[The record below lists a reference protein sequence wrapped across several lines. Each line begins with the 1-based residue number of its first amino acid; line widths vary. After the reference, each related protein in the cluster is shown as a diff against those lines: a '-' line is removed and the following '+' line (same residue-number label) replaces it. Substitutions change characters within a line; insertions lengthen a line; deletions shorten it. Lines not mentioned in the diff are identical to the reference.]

1 MKTLVAI
8 MMLLSITLG
17 SAFTT
22 DVHAAGGPNLTVKH
36 TVNGSLVTLAEGA
49 TATSEVTIVSDV
61 PAVFYL
67 NGTSVSDGYSTQK
80 KVGGT
85 GSFTVYA
92 VDQAGNMSD
101 TVSFKVDA
109 APAIISSYELAKG
122 IVGATEVNIKTGQK
136 PVYYVINGVK
146 QSTLTPT
153 GTALTLTQTGSYT
166 VYAIDEVGRKSN
178 ELVFSIP
185 TVGQVTTTTTTKK
198 PPVTTPK
205 QTTPKQTTPTS
216 PVSGT
221 VELTMNIADGATVTN
236 KDVTLEAKEAVYF
249 IVNGV
254 KESKTAK
261 ALTISEEGVY
271 TVSAVNAKNVKS
283 EELTFTID
291 RTLPVLTL
299 EVAGLAVEPG
309 ILEEAVTVKSSEAGV
324 FYINDVAAD
333 TVEKSEMVIDQSGTY
348 TVKVVD
354 AAKNEATV
362 SFVLNMPE
370 VKPGKDN
377 EGGMSWLLYVLIGM
391 VAGGAVVGGVFF
403 FMNKKKEEEIEYIE
417 VEEETTEDSEKK

>member
-1 MKTLVAI
+1 MFNSKKIMKTLVAI

-136 PVYYVINGVK
+136 PVYYVINGAE
-146 QSTLTPT
+146 T
-153 GTALTLTQTGSYT
+153 G
-166 VYAIDEVGRKSN
+166 K
-178 ELVFSIP
+178 
-185 TVGQVTTTTTTKK
+185 
-198 PPVTTPK
+198 
-205 QTTPKQTTPTS
+205 
-216 PVSGT
+216 
-221 VELTMNIADGATVTN
+221 VE
-236 KDVTLEAKEAVYF
+236 F
-249 IVNGV
+249 
-254 KESKTAK
+254 
-261 ALTISEEGVY
+261 
-271 TVSAVNAKNVKS
+271 
-283 EELTFTID
+283 
-291 RTLPVLTL
+291 
-299 EVAGLAVEPG
+299 
-309 ILEEAVTVKSSEAGV
+309 
-324 FYINDVAAD
+324 
-333 TVEKSEMVIDQSGTY
+333 
-348 TVKVVD
+348 
-354 AAKNEATV
+354 
-362 SFVLNMPE
+362 
-370 VKPGKDN
+370 
-377 EGGMSWLLYVLIGM
+377 
-391 VAGGAVVGGVFF
+391 
-403 FMNKKKEEEIEYIE
+403 
-417 VEEETTEDSEKK
+417 